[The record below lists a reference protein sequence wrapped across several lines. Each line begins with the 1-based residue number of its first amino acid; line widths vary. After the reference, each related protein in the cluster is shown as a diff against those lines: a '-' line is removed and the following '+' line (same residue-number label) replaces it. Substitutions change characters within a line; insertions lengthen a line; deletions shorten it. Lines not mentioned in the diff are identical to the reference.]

1 MCNAIRSKKSDVL
14 HFFVSNYTKLHHFA
28 CKHTCKQWQ
37 QQNYTSIHGQMLQEH
52 LHLSKSRYASMER
65 PSCILQ
71 GFENPV
77 QPDPQCPKIKCP
89 GIRKQISPLHP
100 EVTFIGFSS
109 QEVNAHLGIS
119 ILSIM
124 MGYFLSCRIG

>member
-28 CKHTCKQWQ
+28 CKYTCKQWQ
-37 QQNYTSIHGQMLQEH
+37 QQNYISIHGQMPQEH

-71 GFENPV
+71 GSRFFQSN
-77 QPDPQCPKIKCP
+77 
-89 GIRKQISPLHP
+89 GTRKP
-100 EVTFIGFSS
+100 
-109 QEVNAHLGIS
+109 AK
-119 ILSIM
+119 
-124 MGYFLSCRIG
+124 